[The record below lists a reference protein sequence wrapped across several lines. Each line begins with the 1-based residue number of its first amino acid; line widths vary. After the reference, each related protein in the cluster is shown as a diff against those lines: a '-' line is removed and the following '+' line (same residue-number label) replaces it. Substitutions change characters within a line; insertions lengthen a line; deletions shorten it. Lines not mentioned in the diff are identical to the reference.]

1 MKREIKNYAVL
12 NLFLTEIFNLNLMC
26 LTEFLLNLGWGPED
40 FLI

>member
-1 MKREIKNYAVL
+1 MKQEIKYYVIL

-26 LTEFLLNLGWGPED
+26 LTELLLNLGWGPED